1 MNLYGKKAG
10 ESMRNTIEIV
20 GIKIDKLDFLEAQE
34 KVIDFLEGNHLNMI
48 FTPNSE
54 MLLDAVKDREL
65 ENILNEA
72 QLVIPDGIG
81 VVIASKFYGTPLKER
96 VTGVDLSMKILEL
109 GAKRNSKLFLL
120 GASKESVEAAAEKIK
135 ENYKG
140 INVVGIRDGYYLE
153 DDEEQIID
161 EISNSGADILFVG
174 LGAPRQEKLIYKYK
188 DRLGV
193 KIALGF
199 GGGIDVLSGAV
210 KRAPDFYQKAG
221 LEWFYRFIKQ
231 PSRFMRILKLPKFI
245 LLAMYDAVS
254 TRD

>member
-1 MNLYGKKAG
+1 
-10 ESMRNTIEIV
+10 MRKTVKIV
-20 GIKIDKLDFLEAQE
+20 GIEIDKLDFLEAQE
-34 KVIDFLEGNHLNMI
+34 KISEFLEGDSFNMI

-96 VTGVDLSMKILEL
+96 VTGVDLSMKILEM
-109 GAKRNSKLFLL
+109 GAEKSSKLFLL
-120 GASKESVEAAAEKIK
+120 GASEESVKMAAEKIQ
-135 ENYKG
+135 ERFKG
-140 INVVGIRDGYYLE
+140 INVVGIRNGYYLE
-153 DDEEQIID
+153 DEEEQIID
-161 EISNSGADILFVG
+161 EISESGADILFVG

-199 GGGIDVLSGAV
+199 GGGIDTLSGAV
-210 KRAPDFYQKAG
+210 KRAPEFYQKAG

-231 PSRFMRILKLPKFI
+231 PSRFMRITKLPKFI
-245 LLAMYDAVS
+245 VLAMVDAVS
-254 TRD
+254 TKY

>member
-1 MNLYGKKAG
+1 
-10 ESMRNTIEIV
+10 MRNTVNIV

-34 KVIDFLEGNHLNMI
+34 KVMEFLESNSLNMI

-96 VTGVDLSMKILEL
+96 VTGVDLSTKILEQ
-109 GAKRNSKLFLL
+109 GAKRNSKVFLL
-120 GASKESVEAAAEKIK
+120 GATQESVSAAAVKIQ

-140 INVVGIRDGYYLE
+140 INVVGIRNGYYSE
-153 DDEEQIID
+153 DEEEQIIN
-161 EISNSGADILFVG
+161 EINESGADILFVG

-188 DRLGV
+188 DKLGV
-193 KIALGF
+193 KIAIGF
-199 GGGIDVLSGAV
+199 GGGIDILSETV
-210 KRAPDFYQKAG
+210 KRAPEFYQKSG

-231 PSRFMRILKLPKFI
+231 PSRFMRMIKLPKFI
-245 LLAMYDAVS
+245 LLAMFDAIS
-254 TRD
+254 SRS

>member
-1 MNLYGKKAG
+1 
-10 ESMRNTIEIV
+10 MRNTVNIV

-34 KVIDFLEGNHLNMI
+34 KVMEFLESNSLNMI

-96 VTGVDLSMKILEL
+96 VTGVDLSTKILEQ
-109 GAKRNSKLFLL
+109 GAKRNSKVFLL
-120 GASKESVEAAAEKIK
+120 GATQESVSAAAVKIQ

-140 INVVGIRDGYYLE
+140 INVVGIRNGYYSE
-153 DDEEQIID
+153 DEEEQIMN
-161 EISNSGADILFVG
+161 EINESGADILFVG

-188 DRLGV
+188 DKLGV
-193 KIALGF
+193 KIAIGF
-199 GGGIDVLSGAV
+199 GGGIDILSETV
-210 KRAPDFYQKAG
+210 KRAPEFYQKSG

-231 PSRFMRILKLPKFI
+231 PSRFMRMIKLPKFI
-245 LLAMYDAVS
+245 LLAMFDAIS
-254 TRD
+254 SRS

>member
-1 MNLYGKKAG
+1 
-10 ESMRNTIEIV
+10 MRKTVKIV
-20 GIKIDKLDFLEAQE
+20 GIEVDKLDFLEAQE
-34 KVIDFLEGNHLNMI
+34 KVAEFLEGDSLNMI

-96 VTGVDLSMKILEL
+96 VTGVDLSTKILEL
-109 GAKRNSKLFLL
+109 GAKKNSRLFLL
-120 GASKESVEAAAEKIK
+120 GASEESVTGAAEKIK
-135 ENYKG
+135 ERFQG
-140 INVVGIRDGYYLE
+140 IDVVGVRNGYYSE
-153 DDEEQIID
+153 DEEEQIID
-161 EISNSGADILFVG
+161 EINQSGAEILFVG

-199 GGGIDVLSGAV
+199 GGGIDIFSGTV
-210 KRAPDFYQKAG
+210 KRAPEFYQKAG

-231 PSRFMRILKLPKFI
+231 PSRFMRITKLPKFI
-245 LLAMYDAVS
+245 LLAMVDAATS
-254 TRD
+254 KY

>member
-1 MNLYGKKAG
+1 MG
-10 ESMRNTIEIV
+10 ENMRNKIKIV
-20 GIKIDKLDFLEAQE
+20 GINIDKLDFLEAQE
-34 KVIDFLEGNHLNMI
+34 KVREFLESDSLNMI

-109 GAKRNSKLFLL
+109 GAKQNCKVFLL
-120 GASKESVEAAAEKIK
+120 GASQESVTAAAEKIQ

-140 INVVGIRDGYYLE
+140 INVVGIRNGYYPE
-153 DDEEQIID
+153 DEEEQIID
-161 EISNSGADILFVG
+161 EINKSGADILFVG

-188 DRLGV
+188 DRLGA
-193 KIALGF
+193 KIAIGF
-199 GGGIDVLSGAV
+199 GGGIDTLSGAV
-210 KRAPDFYQKAG
+210 KRAPEFYQKAG

-254 TRD
+254 SKD

>member
-1 MNLYGKKAG
+1 
-10 ESMRNTIEIV
+10 MRNTIKIV
-20 GIKIDKLDFLEAQE
+20 GIDIDKLDFLEAQE
-34 KVIDFLEGNHLNMI
+34 KVTEFLESDSLNMI

-54 MLLDAVKDREL
+54 MLLEAVKDREL

-109 GAKRNSKLFLL
+109 GAKRNCKVFLL
-120 GASKESVEAAAEKIK
+120 GASQESVTAAAEKIQ

-140 INVVGIRDGYYLE
+140 INVVGIRNGYYPE
-153 DDEEQIID
+153 DEEEQIID
-161 EISNSGADILFVG
+161 EINKSGAEILFVG

-193 KIALGF
+193 KIAIGF
-199 GGGIDVLSGAV
+199 GGGIDALSGAV
-210 KRAPDFYQKAG
+210 KRAPEFYQKAG

-254 TRD
+254 SKD

>member
-1 MNLYGKKAG
+1 
-10 ESMRNTIEIV
+10 MRNTVKIV
-20 GIKIDKLDFLEAQE
+20 GIAIDKLDFLEAQQ
-34 KVIDFLEGNHLNMI
+34 KVMAFLESNSLNMI

-65 ENILNEA
+65 EKILNEA

-96 VTGVDLSMKILEL
+96 VTGVDLSTKILQM
-109 GAKRNSKLFLL
+109 GAKRNGKLFLL
-120 GASKESVEAAAEKIK
+120 GASEESVTAAAEKIK

-140 INVVGIRDGYYLE
+140 INIVGIRNGYYSE
-153 DDEEQIID
+153 DEEEQIID
-161 EISNSGADILFVG
+161 QISKSGADILFVG

-199 GGGIDVLSGAV
+199 GGGIDVYSETV
-210 KRAPDFYQKAG
+210 KRAPEFYQKSG

-231 PSRFMRILKLPKFI
+231 PSRFMRIIKLPKFI
-245 LLAMYDAVS
+245 LLAMYDAIS
-254 TRD
+254 SRD

>member
-1 MNLYGKKAG
+1 
-10 ESMRNTIEIV
+10 MRNTIKIV
-20 GIKIDKLDFLEAQE
+20 GVDIDKLDFLEAQE
-34 KVIDFLEGNHLNMI
+34 KVREFLKSDSLNMI

-54 MLLDAVKDREL
+54 MLLDAVKDRQL
-65 ENILNEA
+65 ENILNKA

-109 GAKRNSKLFLL
+109 GAKQNCKVFLL
-120 GASKESVEAAAEKIK
+120 GASQESVTAAAEKIR
-135 ENYKG
+135 ETYKG
-140 INVVGIRDGYYLE
+140 INVVGIRNGYYPE
-153 DDEEQIID
+153 DEEEQIID
-161 EISNSGADILFVG
+161 EINKSGAEILFVG

-193 KIALGF
+193 KIAIGF
-199 GGGIDVLSGAV
+199 GGGIDTLSGAV
-210 KRAPDFYQKAG
+210 KRAPEFYQKAG

-254 TRD
+254 SKD

>member
-1 MNLYGKKAG
+1 
-10 ESMRNTIEIV
+10 MRNTIKIV
-20 GIKIDKLDFLEAQE
+20 GVDIDKLDFLEAQE
-34 KVIDFLEGNHLNMI
+34 KVREFLKSDSLNMI

-65 ENILNEA
+65 ENILNKA

-109 GAKRNSKLFLL
+109 GAKQNCKVFLF
-120 GASKESVEAAAEKIK
+120 GASQESVTAAADKIR

-140 INVVGIRDGYYLE
+140 INVVGIRNGYYPE
-153 DDEEQIID
+153 DEEEQIID
-161 EISNSGADILFVG
+161 EINRSGAEILFVG

-188 DRLGV
+188 DRLRV
-193 KIALGF
+193 KIAIGF
-199 GGGIDVLSGAV
+199 GGGIDALSGAV
-210 KRAPDFYQKAG
+210 KRAPEFYQKAG

-245 LLAMYDAVS
+245 LMAMYDAVS
-254 TRD
+254 SKD